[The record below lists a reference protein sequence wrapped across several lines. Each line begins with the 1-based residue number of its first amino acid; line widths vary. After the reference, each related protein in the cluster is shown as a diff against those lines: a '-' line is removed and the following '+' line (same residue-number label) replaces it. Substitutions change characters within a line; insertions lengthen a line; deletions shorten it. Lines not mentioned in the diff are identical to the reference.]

1 MTSRSTP
8 FYGDAPV
15 GNAISFEYVRTKK
28 ETERRQDRLLVT
40 RQYVQSAYAV
50 RTCTET
56 EQFKHE

>member
-1 MTSRSTP
+1 MAMHPSAMP
-8 FYGDAPV
+8 FPL
-15 GNAISFEYVRTKK
+15 SMYVQKK